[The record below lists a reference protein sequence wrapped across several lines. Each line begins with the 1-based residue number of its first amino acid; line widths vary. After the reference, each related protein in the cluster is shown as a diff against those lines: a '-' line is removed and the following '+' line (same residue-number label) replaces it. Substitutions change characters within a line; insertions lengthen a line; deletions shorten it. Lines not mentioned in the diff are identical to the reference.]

1 MKLQVSSSPH
11 IRQQPSTRRIMLDVI
26 IALVPALFASLF
38 IFGLQALAVV
48 AVTVSSCVLTEYI
61 CRKMMKR
68 DNTIVDLSAVVTGL
82 LLAFSLP
89 PAIPLWICVIGAVVA
104 IGIVKQMFGGIGNNF
119 VNPAITARI
128 ILMISFPLP
137 MSTWTIP
144 GNPIDLVTTAT
155 PLESLNRGFSNLPSY
170 WDMLIGFKGGCLG
183 EISVLALLLGAGFLL
198 FRKVIKI
205 WIPFSYIATV
215 LLIIAIAGRD
225 PLFHLLSG
233 GLVLGAFF
241 MATDYVT
248 SPLTTKGKLIY
259 GVGCGLITALIRLFG
274 GMAEGV
280 SYAILLMN
288 ILTPHIDRMTIPIPF
303 GGGKKRARQKV

>member
-11 IRQQPSTRRIMLDVI
+11 IREQSSTRRIMLDVVI
-26 IALVPALFASLF
+26 SLIPALLASVF
-38 IFGLQALAVV
+38 FFGLRALAVV
-48 AVTVSSCVLTEYI
+48 AVTVGSCILTEYL
-61 CRKMMKR
+61 CRKVMKR

-82 LLAFSLP
+82 LLAYSLP

-104 IGIVKQMFGGIGNNF
+104 IGVVKQMFGGIGNNF
-119 VNPAITARI
+119 VNPAIAARI

-137 MSTWTIP
+137 LSTWTMP
-144 GNPIDLVTTAT
+144 AGPADLVTAAT
-155 PLESLNRGFSNLPSY
+155 PLESLNRGFSYIPTY
-170 WDMLIGFKGGCLG
+170 WEMFLGFKGGCLG
-183 EISVLALLLGAGFLL
+183 EISIIALLLGAGFLL
-198 FRKVIKI
+198 YRKVIKV

-215 LLIIAIAGRD
+215 LLIVAIAGRD

-248 SPLTTKGKLIY
+248 SPLTTRGKLIY
-259 GVGCGLITALIRLFG
+259 GIGCGLITALIRLFG

-288 ILTPHIDRMTIPIPF
+288 ILTPHIDRITLPVPF
-303 GGGKKRARQKV
+303 GGGEKRAG

>member
-1 MKLQVSSSPH
+1 
-11 IRQQPSTRRIMLDVI
+11 MLDVI
-26 IALVPALFASLF
+26 IALVPAFLASLF
-38 IFGLQALAVV
+38 IFGLQALTVV
-48 AVTVSSCVLTEYI
+48 AVTVGSCILTEYI
-61 CRKMMKR
+61 CRKMMRR

-82 LLAFSLP
+82 LLSFSLP

-104 IGIVKQMFGGIGNNF
+104 IGVVKQMFGGIGNNF

-144 GNPIDLVTTAT
+144 GGSADLLTAAT
-155 PLESLNRGFSNLPSY
+155 PLESFNRGFSTLPSY
-170 WDMLIGFKGGCLG
+170 WEMFLGFKGGCLG
-183 EISVLALLLGAGFLL
+183 EISIIALLLGAAFLL
-198 FRKVIKI
+198 YRKVIKI

-215 LLIIAIAGRD
+215 LLIVTFAGRD

-248 SPLTTKGKLIY
+248 SPLTTRGKLIY
-259 GVGCGLITALIRLFG
+259 GIGCGLITALIRLFG

-288 ILTPHIDRMTIPIPF
+288 ILTPHIDRMTIPVPF
-303 GGGKKRARQKV
+303 GGGKKHAK